1 MNYSSNN
8 SQQLEPSY
16 GNYWQQQPMKVFAGQ
31 PNWAT
36 QQEVNILDR
45 RVDHLEK
52 EMNSEYN
59 NSSGNSSGKNPCDR
73 CPKSEKDCKSLSNE
87 TAQTH
92 CMQMLTQCQKNC

>member
-8 SQQLEPSY
+8 SQQMEPSY

-36 QQEVNILDR
+36 QQEVNQLDK

-52 EMNSEYN
+52 EMSIEYG
-59 NSSGNSSGKNPCDR
+59 GNHKGLSPCGR
-73 CPKSEKDCKSLSNE
+73 CPKSADDCMNLSNE
-87 TAQTH
+87 SEQNH
-92 CMQMLTQCQKNC
+92 CKQMLKQCQENC